1 MCYNNWPDP
10 YLLTVLPYFV
20 FVSPLVVQFN
30 ASTLQV
36 SENDRAITV
45 TIQKIGSID
54 EDFDVVIIP
63 VPLSAGKQ
71 KN

>member
-1 MCYNNWPDP
+1 
-10 YLLTVLPYFV
+10 
-20 FVSPLVVQFN
+20 
-30 ASTLQV
+30 V

-63 VPLSAGKQ
+63 VPLSAGK
-71 KN
+71 

>member
-1 MCYNNWPDP
+1 
-10 YLLTVLPYFV
+10 
-20 FVSPLVVQFN
+20 VQFD

-54 EDFDVVIIP
+54 ENFDVVIVP
-63 VPLSAGKQ
+63 VPLSAGK
-71 KN
+71 

>member
-1 MCYNNWPDP
+1 
-10 YLLTVLPYFV
+10 
-20 FVSPLVVQFN
+20 
-30 ASTLQV
+30 V